1 MKNLGK
7 KIMTI
12 FLLVSISKIALGE
25 FDTSKYEFD
34 STSFILEVN
43 EWVNKSEM
51 KEKEFLGLY
60 EKLAQNPSYN
70 SLKETVK
77 EIYGVNKKNH
87 RHVSNQSFVM
97 SLHRLILRENPL
109 ARSYDREIFNENV
122 EALDQGKT
130 NRADLLN
137 KYLNSEKAKYRLG
150 DILIELKE
158 FKKQQQFAQYKL

>member
-12 FLLVSISKIALGE
+12 FLLISISKMALGD

-34 STSFILEVN
+34 SSSFILEVN
-43 EWVNKSEM
+43 EWVNKDEM
-51 KEKEFLGLY
+51 KEKDFLSLY
-60 EKLAQNPSYN
+60 EKLAQNPSYS
-70 SLKETVK
+70 SLKETIK
-77 EIYGVNKKNH
+77 EIYKVDKQNQ
-87 RHVSNQSFVM
+87 RHISNQSFVM

-109 ARSYDREIFNENV
+109 ARSYDRQIFNSNV

-130 NRADLLN
+130 NRAALLN
-137 KYLNSEKAKYRLG
+137 EYLNSEKAKYRLG
-150 DILIELKE
+150 DILTELKE